1 MSLAATGRRIFG
13 LTCLFLILLVSPATA
28 NEIVFDQQEIAQLF
42 AVNEAIHSLIRDV
55 TTTQKSLPEF
65 EVEKIQSYSLI
76 GTSLEAIQECLNTVL
91 MVAALLSKMEIPADQ
106 IRLLNVLRGE
116 LLPNSKAYITA
127 KQKAIVDIA
136 RAHVSDDKFAL
147 YSGRATNIIEG
158 HTVPLLEKL
167 YQRLVSVQK

>member
-1 MSLAATGRRIFG
+1 MNVAATGRRIFR
-13 LTCLFLILLVSPATA
+13 LTCLLVLLISPATA
-28 NEIVFDQQEIAQLF
+28 NEVVFDQRDIAQLY
-42 AVNEAIHSLIRDV
+42 AVNVAIQSLIRDV

-76 GTSLEAIQECLNTVL
+76 GTSLEAIQERLNTVL
-91 MVAALLSKMEIPADQ
+91 MVAVLSSKMEMQSDQ
-106 IRLLNVLRGE
+106 IRLLNVLYSE
-116 LLPNSKAYITA
+116 LLPNSKAYVTA

-136 RAHVSDDKFAL
+136 RAYVSDDKFAL
-147 YSGRATNIIEG
+147 YSGRATNILEG